1 MIRTSAFVVACLVL
15 GYFDARA
22 QDRPSAFDPMV
33 ASGSD
38 DNKCYRNA
46 RYTVVEQGLTNS
58 VGSNVFVR
66 YASNSRCDADSLAGD
81 FVWRNRGG
89 ADYFLGLRGS
99 VLFIDEGTGSSRA
112 LTLIELSTRR
122 VLVKTFYDG
131 DVMRSTHPGAVAVW
145 QGAMLS
151 KPAKGCRPPPYG
163 NYPGVDSLY
172 WVDIRTGKLTFA
184 GKTRCAV
191 RE

>member
-1 MIRTSAFVVACLVL
+1 M
-15 GYFDARA
+15 
-22 QDRPSAFDPMV
+22 
-33 ASGSD
+33 
-38 DNKCYRNA
+38 CYRHA
-46 RYTVVEQGLTNS
+46 QYTVVEQAVKDS

-66 YASNSRCDADSLAGD
+66 DARGRRCDADSLAGD

-89 ADYFLGLRGS
+89 ADYFLGLRGN
-99 VLFIDEGTGSSRA
+99 VLFIDEGTGTARG
-112 LTLIELSTRR
+112 LTLIELGSRR
-122 VLVKTFYDG
+122 VLVKTDYVG
-131 DVMRSTHPGAVAVW
+131 DVMRSGQPGAVAIW

-172 WVDIRTGKLTFA
+172 WVEIRTGKLTFA
-184 GKTRCAV
+184 GKTRCAM